1 MGSTASGSEES
12 RVHEQAPSWKIAW
25 QRLQI
30 AFDPVA
36 GYLFLAVPLLLLI
49 LVLGIPI
56 IFNLYVSFFEW
67 NGTGWPQE
75 FIGFENYLLF
85 LSSQNLIN
93 SMINTV
99 MWTVVMVTIPPI
111 VGLGLA
117 LLIDDI
123 TGESFFKT
131 LFFMPYAISFVA
143 VGIMWQLIYDGEFGV
158 FNAMLQVVG
167 LGQYA
172 QPWLGIPQ
180 LNTFAMM
187 VAQGW
192 LFSAFAMVIYLAG
205 LRSIPN
211 HLIEATRIDG
221 MSRIQR
227 FKHLTLPT
235 LRPFTTLVIATIL
248 FNVLKI
254 FGIIY
259 VMTGGGPFYSSETLA
274 VTMYRLAFSQYRF
287 GAGAAVANV
296 LTLLIIVV
304 TVVYI
309 RYNISREVD
318 V

>member
-1 MGSTASGSEES
+1 MGSIASGTES
-12 RVHEQAPSWKIAW
+12 RVSENAPRWKILW

-30 AFDPVA
+30 RLDPSA
-36 GYLFLAVPLLLLI
+36 EYLFLLAPILLLV

-56 IFNLYVSFFEW
+56 IFNVYVSFFAW
-67 NGTGWPQE
+67 DGTGWPE
-75 FIGFENYLLF
+75 TFIGFENYELF
-85 LSSQNLIN
+85 LTSSNLVN
-93 SMINTV
+93 SVINTV
-99 MWTVVMVTIPPI
+99 LWTVAMVIFPPL

-117 LLIDDI
+117 LLIDDV
-123 TGESFFKT
+123 TGESVFKT
-131 LFFMPYAISFVA
+131 LFFLPYAISFVA
-143 VGIMWQLIYDGEFGV
+143 VAIMWQLIYNGDIGLLNV
-158 FNAMLQVVG
+158 FLHTVG
-167 LGQYA
+167 LGELA
-172 QPWLGIPQ
+172 RPWLGIPTV
-180 LNTFAMM
+180 NTFAMM

-221 MSRIQR
+221 MSKPQR
-227 FKHLTLPT
+227 FRHLTLPM
-235 LRPFTTLVIATIL
+235 LRPFTTLVVATIL

-296 LTLLIIVV
+296 LTLLIIGV
-304 TVVYI
+304 TIIYI
-309 RYNISREVD
+309 RFNIQREVD

>member
-1 MGSTASGSEES
+1 MSSAARGSDS
-12 RVHEQAPSWKIAW
+12 RVHPDAPVWKAVW
-25 QRLQI
+25 QRFQTTLDPI
-30 AFDPVA
+30 AE
-36 GYLFLAVPLLLLI
+36 YMFLAIPILMLL

-56 IFNLYVSFFEW
+56 VFNVYVSFFQW
-67 NGTGWPQE
+67 DGTGWPEQ
-75 FIGFENYLLF
+75 FVGLENYALF
-85 LSSQNLIN
+85 LSSPDLIN
-93 SMINTV
+93 SFINTI
-99 MWTVVMVTIPPI
+99 MWTVAMVIVPPI

-123 TGESFFKT
+123 IGESLFKT
-131 LFFMPYAISFVA
+131 LFFLPYAISFVA
-143 VGIMWQLIYDGEFGV
+143 VGIMWQLIYNGDFGLL
-158 FNAMLQVVG
+158 NGLLQSVG
-167 LGQYA
+167 LGQYT
-172 QPWLGIPQ
+172 QPWLGVPQ

-187 VAQGW
+187 VAQAW
-192 LFSAFAMVIYLAG
+192 LFSAFTMVIYLAG

-211 HLIEATRIDG
+211 HLVEATRIDG

-227 FKHLTLPT
+227 FRYLTLPT
-235 LRPFTTLVIATIL
+235 LRPFTTLVVATIL

-274 VTMYRLAFSQYRF
+274 LTMYRLAFSQYQF

-296 LTLLIIVV
+296 LTILIIAV

-309 RYNISREVD
+309 RFNLNREVD